1 MKSKLI
7 LLLLAIAGTVLAKEN
22 VGSRRQAHAP
32 SGKMKSIT
40 AGCAASTAKTEMAFN
55 NVRTVILMNGDMW
68 WDAMASLG
76 PQYEIPKGGGIHSLF
91 SGALWMGGV
100 DASNNLK
107 VAAQTYRQDGSD
119 FWPGPL
125 DTI

>member
-1 MKSKLI
+1 MKTKI
-7 LLLLAIAGTVLAKEN
+7 LFVLLAFASTLSAKEN
-22 VGSRRQAHAP
+22 VGSKRNNKSAT
-32 SGKMKSIT
+32 MKAIA
-40 AGCAASTAKTEMAFN
+40 AGCAPSTAKTEMAFN